1 MAHLR
6 TLIAAHV
13 AAIAAMTCLHS
24 AAATLPGDAP
34 QLIGTLKAEIASYWP
49 QVAPRAWVPALIE
62 QESLWR
68 VRAQLKTDRE
78 LGCGLGQFT
87 KAFNADGSVRFDALT
102 ETKRL
107 DPSLANWGWQDCAN
121 AQMQLR
127 AVVLKLRS
135 HERQCVPLMA
145 TNRDAKACNGAIYN
159 GGGGS
164 ITKRIRSCQVTA
176 GCNPRVWFGHLET
189 QCPQSRVR
197 HAGYAES
204 FCEINSKYPARI
216 EARMPKYE
224 RVMADVN

>member
-1 MAHLR
+1 MANLR
-6 TLIAAHV
+6 TLIAVHV
-13 AAIAAMTCLHS
+13 AAIAAMTCMPS
-24 AAATLPGDAP
+24 FGNRLPGDAP
-34 QLIGTLKAEIASYWP
+34 QLIPLLKVEMATYWP
-49 QVAPRAWVPALIE
+49 TVTPRAWIPAVIE

-68 VRAQLKTDRE
+68 LRAQLKTDRE

-107 DPSLANWGWQDCAN
+107 DPSLAAWDWRDCAN
-121 AQMQLR
+121 AQFQLR
-127 AVVLKLRS
+127 AVVLKLKS
-135 HERQCVPLMA
+135 HERQCAPLMA
-145 TNRDAKACNGAIYN
+145 TNRDVKACNAASYN

-164 ITKRIRSCQVTA
+164 VVKRVRACQAQA
-176 GCNPRVWFGHLET
+176 GCDPRQWFGHLDA

-204 FCEINSKYPARI
+204 FCEINSKYPGRV

-224 RVMADVN
+224 EVMK

>member
-6 TLIAAHV
+6 SLIAVYV
-13 AAIAAMTCLHS
+13 AAIAAMTCQHG

-34 QLIGTLKAEIASYWP
+34 QLIGTLKAEIGRYWP
-49 QVAPRAWVPALIE
+49 EVTPRAWVPALIE

-107 DPSLANWGWQDCAN
+107 DPSLANWSWQDCAN
-121 AQMQLR
+121 AQMQMR

-145 TNRDAKACNGAIYN
+145 TNRDAKACNAAVYN

-176 GCNPRVWFGHLET
+176 GCDPRVWFGHLDT

-216 EARMPKYE
+216 EERMPKYQE
-224 RVMADVN
+224 VMR